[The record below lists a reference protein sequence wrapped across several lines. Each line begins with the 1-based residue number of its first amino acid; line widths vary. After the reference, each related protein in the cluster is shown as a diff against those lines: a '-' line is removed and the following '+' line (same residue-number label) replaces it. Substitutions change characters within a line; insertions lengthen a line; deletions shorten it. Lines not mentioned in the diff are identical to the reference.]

1 MDYRKEFEFQHLEYR
16 EEDNFT
22 VFLSGSGSI
31 VITAPDVPMKPGI
44 IHPSIDDRI
53 AVEFVE
59 SLQKVTV
66 RGVRTYKGDNLVR
79 VPFERLPYETEIL
92 VKDINEEDLL
102 KDGYY
107 PNLPVRWSQ
116 ITGYR
121 LKEISFAS
129 LYPDVIVDN
138 VMRINNKHLRGMIR
152 SMTERKKEL
161 ERKLRE
167 LEPQW
172 DPFYDETLETIDNPA
187 FLEMY
192 YEYEA
197 MSYFAF
203 YSNYGY
209 TLDYRER
216 MKQIDEAD
224 GSEDGLPDW

>member
-1 MDYRKEFEFQHLEYR
+1 MEYRKEFEFQHLEFR

-92 VKDINEEDLL
+92 VNEINEEDLL
-102 KDGYY
+102 NDGYY
-107 PNLPVRWSQ
+107 PNLPIRWSKK
-116 ITGYR
+116 TGYR

-129 LYPDVIVDN
+129 LYPDVIEDN
-138 VMRINNKHLRGMIR
+138 IMRINNKHLREMIR
-152 SMTERKKEL
+152 SMNEREKEL
-161 ERKLRE
+161 KKKMEE
-167 LEPQW
+167 LEPGW
-172 DPFYDETLETIDNPA
+172 YRFEDEALLEIENPA
-187 FLEMY
+187 FWEMY
-192 YEYEA
+192 YEYRA
-197 MSYFAF
+197 MGYFTF
-203 YSNYGY
+203 YANYGF
-209 TLDYRER
+209 TLDYRRR
-216 MKQIDEAD
+216 MEQIAEAN